1 MAGASVTAP
10 GLAPAPVEKTS
21 VEAAGALLESILQD
35 ASAKSAAAKP
45 KAKGKGKAKAKAGA
59 TKANGKV
66 KPGANIKPKSQAA
79 KPKVKGQSS
88 PTIIV
93 ENSRV
98 QIKAWTGLKGIDMNR
113 VVSFKT
119 ITQMRARKIAVERLV
134 KRCKELKIDVPT
146 KITGSIK

>member
-1 MAGASVTAP
+1 MTAP
-10 GLAPAPVEKTS
+10 GLAPAPVEKKST
-21 VEAAGALLESILQD
+21 EAAGALLEGVLQD
-35 ASAKSAAAKP
+35 ASAKKAAAKP
-45 KAKGKGKAKAKAGA
+45 KANAKGKAKAKAGA

-66 KPGANIKPKSQAA
+66 KAGANIKPKSQAA
-79 KPKVKGQSS
+79 KPKVKGQGS

-98 QIKAWTGLKGIDMNR
+98 QIKAWAGLKGIDMNR

-119 ITQMRARKIAVERLV
+119 ITQMKARKTAVEWLV